1 MKKLFSSP
9 FFKTLFIIQLF
20 FLLIFFFQY
29 NSSNALAQD
38 ISENKLLLASPYSNS
53 NDSFISLYSANI
65 PKNKIAYLT
74 FDDGPSNNTEKIL
87 KILDDYN
94 IKATFFVTGTSA
106 KRGLKIYKAI
116 VNKGHSIGNHTY
128 SHNYSKIYKSIEDFI
143 SDFKKLENYLNNSLG
158 VSTNIVRLPGGSNNT
173 ISHKYGGNNIMVS
186 ISKYLIDNGYTY
198 FDWNVD
204 STDACVKTQDKNKI
218 VNSILSNSKNKNAII
233 ILMHDGPL
241 KTTTVEALP
250 EIISG
255 LKKQGFEFRPLSSEE
270 YVTQFLR
277 AK

>member
-1 MKKLFSSP
+1 M
-9 FFKTLFIIQLF
+9 QLF
-20 FLLIFFFQY
+20 FLLIFFFQC
-29 NSSNALAQD
+29 NSSNALAQN
-38 ISENKLLLASPYSNS
+38 IYENKLLLASPCSTSNT
-53 NDSFISLYSANI
+53 NFISLYSANI
-65 PKNKIAYLT
+65 PKTKIAYLT

-94 IKATFFVTGTSA
+94 IKATFFVTGASA
-106 KRGLKIYKAI
+106 KSGLEIYKTIAS
-116 VNKGHSIGNHTY
+116 KGHSIGNHTY

-143 SDFKKLENYLNNSLG
+143 ADFNKLEKYLNNSIG
-158 VSTNIVRLPGGSNNT
+158 INTNLVRLPGGSNNT
-173 ISHKYGGNNIMVS
+173 ISHKYGGNDIMVS

-204 STDACVKTQDKNKI
+204 STDASVKTQDKNKI
-218 VNSILSNSKNKNAII
+218 VNSVLNNSKNKNAII

-241 KTTTVEALP
+241 KTSTVKALP
-250 EIISG
+250 EIVEG
-255 LKKQGFEFRPLSSEE
+255 LKKQGFEFKPLSSES